1 MNTNTDRRI
10 AVIGLGAMGGA
21 MAATLR
27 QAGWDVTGFDP
38 SEAARAAAAEAGI
51 ATTANIA
58 DLAGTPYAVLSL
70 PAANVVEATVPQ
82 LLAAPGTVAIIDTTT
97 SEPATSK
104 LMASLAEAQGAAF
117 VDAPVSG
124 GRDGASTGTLS
135 AFVGATD
142 AALAAAEPVLLALTG
157 GKYSHIG
164 GPGSGNVV
172 KLLNNVLAAANL
184 VSVGEAL
191 GVAKAYGIDPAK
203 AAASISEASGGSK
216 VSANMYPNWVLSGTH
231 DSGFSLG
238 LMARD
243 AALAV
248 EVAAQIGENPALL
261 SAVAGQWQEALAT
274 LGARADFTEIART
287 VAPAITPAGAPASTA
302 PNSTAPNSTN
312 GSTTAA

>member
-1 MNTNTDRRI
+1 MNTSTERRI
-10 AVIGLGAMGGA
+10 AVIGLGSMGGA
-21 MAATLR
+21 MAATLHN
-27 QAGWDVTGFDP
+27 AGWDVTGFDP
-38 SEAARAAAAEAGI
+38 SEAARTAASGAGI
-51 ATTANIA
+51 ATTANVE

-70 PAANVVEATVPQ
+70 PAASVVESTVPQ
-82 LLAAPGTVAIIDTTT
+82 LLASPGTVAIIDTTT

-104 LMASLAEAQGAAF
+104 QMAELAEAQGAAF

-124 GRDGASTGTLS
+124 GRDGAATGALS

-157 GKYSHIG
+157 GKYNHIG

-191 GVAKAYGIDPAK
+191 GVAEAYGIDPAK

-216 VSANMYPNWVLSGTH
+216 VSATMYPNWVLSGTH

-248 EVAAQIGENPALL
+248 DVAARIGEHPALL
-261 SAVAGQWQEALAT
+261 AAVAGQWQEALAV
-274 LGARADFTEIART
+274 LGPRADFTEIART
-287 VAPAITPAGAPASTA
+287 VAPAVTPAGAPAAA
-302 PNSTAPNSTN
+302 PAGATESTN
-312 GSTTAA
+312 DTTAVA

>member
-1 MNTNTDRRI
+1 MNTSTDRRI

-21 MAATLR
+21 MAATLHR
-27 QAGWDVTGFDP
+27 AGWAVIGFDP
-38 SEAARAAAAEAGI
+38 SEAARAAAADTGI
-51 ATTANIA
+51 PTTATLA

-70 PAANVVEATVPQ
+70 PAASIVETTVPQ

-104 LMASLAEAQGAAF
+104 LMASLADAQGAAF

-124 GRDGASTGTLS
+124 GRDGAATGSLS

-142 AALAAAEPVLLALTG
+142 TALAAAEPVLLALTG

-216 VSANMYPNWVLSGTH
+216 VSANMYPNWVLTGSH

-261 SAVAGQWQEALAT
+261 AAVADQWQDALAV
-274 LGARADFTEIART
+274 LGPRADFTEIART
-287 VAPAITPAGAPASTA
+287 VAPAITPAGAPGT
-302 PNSTAPNSTN
+302 TN
-312 GSTTAA
+312 GTTAVA

>member
-1 MNTNTDRRI
+1 MNTSTNRRV

-21 MAATLR
+21 MAATLHK
-27 QAGWDVTGFDP
+27 AGWAVTGFDP
-38 SEAARAAAAEAGI
+38 SEEARAVVGIPASAA
-51 ATTANIA
+51 
-58 DLAGTPYAVLSL
+58 S
-70 PAANVVEATVPQ
+70 VVEATVPQ

-97 SEPATSK
+97 SEPATSQQ
-104 LMASLAEAQGAAF
+104 MASLAEAQGAAF

-124 GRDGASTGTLS
+124 GRDGAATGSLS

-142 AALAAAEPVLLALTG
+142 TALAAAEPVLLALTG

-216 VSANMYPNWVLSGTH
+216 VSANMYPNWVLTGTH

-248 EVAAQIGENPALL
+248 DVAAQIGQSPALL
-261 SAVAGQWQEALAT
+261 AAVADQWQNALAV
-274 LGARADFTEIART
+274 LGPRADFTEIART
-287 VAPAITPAGAPASTA
+287 VAPAITPAGAPNTA
-302 PNSTAPNSTN
+302 NSATPGTPGTPAV
-312 GSTTAA
+312 A

>member
-1 MNTNTDRRI
+1 MNTNPDRRI

-21 MAATLR
+21 MAATLHR
-27 QAGWDVTGFDP
+27 AGWQVTGFDP
-38 SEAARAAAAEAGI
+38 SEPARAASSEAGI
-51 ATTANIA
+51 ATTADLA

-70 PAANVVEATVPQ
+70 PAASIVESTVPQ
-82 LLAAPGTVAIIDTTT
+82 LLAAPGTVAIVDTTT

-104 LMASLAEAQGAAF
+104 RMAALAEEQGAAF
-117 VDAPVSG
+117 LDAPVSG
-124 GRDGASTGTLS
+124 GRDGAATGTLS
-135 AFVGATD
+135 AFVGATGE
-142 AALAAAEPVLLALTG
+142 ALAAAEPVLLALTG

-191 GVAKAYGIDPAK
+191 GVAKAYGIDPAT

-216 VSANMYPNWVLSGTH
+216 VSANMYPKWVLSGTH

-248 EVAAQIGENPALL
+248 DVAAQIGESPALL
-261 SAVAGQWQEALAT
+261 AAVAGQWQEALAV
-274 LGARADFTEIART
+274 LGPRADFTEIART
-287 VAPAITPAGAPASTA
+287 VAPAVTPAGAPTTDAV
-302 PNSTAPNSTN
+302 
-312 GSTTAA
+312 GTTAVA

>member
-1 MNTNTDRRI
+1 MNTSTNRRI

-21 MAATLR
+21 MAATLHR
-27 QAGWDVTGFDP
+27 AGWAVTGFDP
-38 SEAARAAAAEAGI
+38 SEAARSAAADIGI
-51 ATTANIA
+51 ATTADIA
-58 DLAGTPYAVLSL
+58 ELAGTPYAVLSL
-70 PAANVVEATVPQ
+70 PAASIVESTVPQ
-82 LLAAPGTVAIIDTTT
+82 LLAAAGTVAIIDTTT

-104 LMASLAEAQGAAF
+104 HMAGLAEAQGAAF

-124 GRDGASTGTLS
+124 GRDGAAAGSLS

-191 GVAKAYGIDPAK
+191 GVAKAYGIDPAT

-216 VSANMYPNWVLSGTH
+216 VSANMYPNWVLTGTH

-248 EVAAQIGENPALL
+248 QVATQIGESPALL
-261 SAVAGQWQEALAT
+261 AAVAGQWQDALAV
-274 LGARADFTEIART
+274 LGPRADFTEIART
-287 VAPAITPAGAPASTA
+287 VAPAITPAGAPGTTSGT
-302 PNSTAPNSTN
+302 PT
-312 GSTTAA
+312 GTTAVA

>member
-1 MNTNTDRRI
+1 MNTSTDRRI

-21 MAATLR
+21 MAATLHR
-27 QAGWDVTGFDP
+27 AGWAVTGFDP
-38 SEAARAAAAEAGI
+38 SEAARTATADIGI
-51 ATTANIA
+51 ATTADLA
-58 DLAGTPYAVLSL
+58 ELAGTPYAVLSL
-70 PAANVVEATVPQ
+70 PAASIVETTVPQ

-104 LMASLAEAQGAAF
+104 HMAGLAEAQGAAF

-124 GRDGASTGTLS
+124 GRDGAAAGSLS

-157 GKYSHIG
+157 GKYRHIG

-191 GVAKAYGIDPAK
+191 GVAKAYGIDPAT

-216 VSANMYPNWVLSGTH
+216 VSANMYPNWVLTGTH

-248 EVAAQIGENPALL
+248 QVAAQIGESPALL
-261 SAVAGQWQEALAT
+261 AAVAGQWQDALAV
-274 LGARADFTEIART
+274 LGPRADFTEIART
-287 VAPAITPAGAPASTA
+287 VAPAITPAGAPETDSDT
-302 PNSTAPNSTN
+302 TT
-312 GSTTAA
+312 GTTAVA

>member
-1 MNTNTDRRI
+1 MNDQINRRV
-10 AVIGLGAMGGA
+10 AVVGLGAMGGA

-27 QAGWDVTGFDP
+27 RAGWDVTGFDP
-38 SEAARAAAAEAGI
+38 SEAARAAASEAGI
-51 ATTANIA
+51 PTTANIA
-58 DLAGTPYAVLSL
+58 DIAGTPYAVLSL
-70 PAANVVEATVPQ
+70 PGASIVESTVPH

-104 LMASLAEAQGAAF
+104 RMAGLAEAQGAAF

-124 GRDGASTGTLS
+124 GRDGAASGSLS
-135 AFVGATD
+135 AFVGAT
-142 AALAAAEPVLLALTG
+142 ATGLSAAEPVLLALTG

-191 GVAKAYGIDPAK
+191 GVAQAYGIDPAK
-203 AAASISEASGGSK
+203 AAASISDASGGSK
-216 VSANMYPNWVLSGTH
+216 VSANMYPNWVLTGTH
-231 DSGFSLG
+231 NSGFSLG

-261 SAVAGQWQEALAT
+261 AAVAGRWQDALAV
-274 LGARADFTEIART
+274 LGPRADFTEIART
-287 VAPAITPAGAPASTA
+287 VAPALTPAGAPNTE
-302 PNSTAPNSTN
+302 N
-312 GSTTAA
+312 GAANGTAAVA

>member
-1 MNTNTDRRI
+1 MNTSTERRI
-10 AVIGLGAMGGA
+10 AVIGLGSMGGA
-21 MAATLR
+21 MAATLH

-38 SEAARAAAAEAGI
+38 AETARTAAAQTGI
-51 ATTANIA
+51 STTANIA

-70 PAANVVEATVPQ
+70 PAASIVESVVPQ

-104 LMASLAEAQGAAF
+104 QMSDLAEAQGAAF

-124 GRDGASTGTLS
+124 GRDGAATGSLS
-135 AFVGATD
+135 AFVGATG
-142 AALAAAEPVLLALTG
+142 AALAAAAPVLLALTG

-216 VSANMYPNWVLSGTH
+216 VSATMYPNWVLTGTH

-248 EVAAQIGENPALL
+248 EVAEHIGERPALL
-261 SAVAGQWQEALAT
+261 AAVAGQWQDALAA
-274 LGARADFTEIART
+274 LGPDADFTEIART
-287 VAPAITPAGAPASTA
+287 VAPAVTPAGAP
-302 PNSTAPNSTN
+302 
-312 GSTTAA
+312 GSSAVA

>member
-1 MNTNTDRRI
+1 MNTNTDRRV

-27 QAGWDVTGFDP
+27 QAGWEVTGFDP
-38 SEAARAAAAEAGI
+38 SEAARAASAEAGI

-70 PAANVVEATVPQ
+70 PAANVVEATVPE

-124 GRDGASTGTLS
+124 GRDGAATGTLS
-135 AFVGATD
+135 AFVGATGT
-142 AALAAAEPVLLALTG
+142 ALAAAEPVLLALTG

-248 EVAAQIGENPALL
+248 EVAAQVGENPALL
-261 SAVAGQWQEALAT
+261 SAVAGRWQEALAA
-274 LGARADFTEIART
+274 LGPRADFTEIVRT
-287 VAPAITPAGAPASTA
+287 VAPAITPAGAPTSTA
-302 PNSTAPNSTN
+302 PNSTS

>member
-1 MNTNTDRRI
+1 MNNTLDRRI
-10 AVIGLGAMGGA
+10 AVIGLGSMGGA
-21 MAATLR
+21 MAATLHH
-27 QAGWDVTGFDP
+27 AGWEVTGFDP
-38 SEAARAAAAEAGI
+38 SEAARSAASETGI
-51 ATTANIA
+51 ATTANIE

-70 PAANVVEATVPQ
+70 PSAKIVESTVPR
-82 LLAAPGTVAIIDTTT
+82 LLSAPGTVAIIDTTT

-104 LMASLAEAQGAAF
+104 LMSSLAEENGAAF
-117 VDAPVSG
+117 LDSPVSG
-124 GRDGASTGTLS
+124 GRDGAASGTLS

-157 GKYSHIG
+157 GKYNHIG

-216 VSANMYPNWVLSGTH
+216 VSATMYPNWVLSGTH
-231 DSGFSLG
+231 NSGFSLG

-248 EVAAQIGENPALL
+248 DVANQIGESPALL
-261 SAVAGQWQEALAT
+261 AAAASQWQEALAV
-274 LGARADFTEIART
+274 LGPAADFTEIART
-287 VAPAITPAGAPASTA
+287 IAPAITPAGAP
-302 PNSTAPNSTN
+302 NSSAV
-312 GSTTAA
+312 A

>member
-1 MNTNTDRRI
+1 MNTSTDRRI

-21 MAATLR
+21 MAATLH
-27 QAGWDVTGFDP
+27 QAGWAVTGFDP
-38 SEAARAAAAEAGI
+38 SDAARAAAADTGI
-51 ATTANIA
+51 PTTDNLA

-70 PAANVVEATVPQ
+70 PAASIVETTVPQ

-104 LMASLAEAQGAAF
+104 HMAGLAEAQGAAF

-124 GRDGASTGTLS
+124 GRDGAATGTLS

-157 GKYSHIG
+157 GKFSHIG

-216 VSANMYPNWVLSGTH
+216 VSANMYPNWVLTGTH

-248 EVAAQIGENPALL
+248 EVAAQIGESPALL
-261 SAVAGQWQEALAT
+261 AAVADQWQDALAV
-274 LGARADFTEIART
+274 LGPRADFTEIART
-287 VAPAITPAGAPASTA
+287 VAPAITPAGAPNT
-302 PNSTAPNSTN
+302 TN
-312 GSTTAA
+312 GTTAVA

>member
-1 MNTNTDRRI
+1 MNTSTDRRI
-10 AVIGLGAMGGA
+10 AVVGLGAMGGA
-21 MAATLR
+21 MAATLHKS
-27 QAGWDVTGFDP
+27 GWDVTGFDP
-38 SEAARAAAAEAGI
+38 SEEARAAASQAGI
-51 ATTANIA
+51 PTTANLE
-58 DLAGTPYAVLSL
+58 DLAGTPYTVLSL
-70 PAANVVEATVPQ
+70 PAASIVETTVPR

-104 LMASLAEAQGAAF
+104 RMASLAEAQGAAF

-124 GRDGASTGTLS
+124 GRDGAATGSLS

-142 AALAAAEPVLLALTG
+142 AALTAAEPVLLALTG
-157 GKYSHIG
+157 GKYSRIG

-172 KLLNNVLAAANL
+172 KLLNNALAAANL

-191 GVAKAYGIDPAK
+191 GVANAYGIDPAT

-216 VSANMYPNWVLSGTH
+216 VSANMYPNWVLSGSH

-248 EVAAQIGENPALL
+248 EVAAQIGESPALL
-261 SAVAGQWQEALAT
+261 AAVAGQWQDALAV
-274 LGARADFTEIART
+274 LGPRADFTEIART
-287 VAPAITPAGAPASTA
+287 VAPAITPAGAPGTT
-302 PNSTAPNSTN
+302 P
-312 GSTTAA
+312 GTTAVA

>member
-1 MNTNTDRRI
+1 MNTSTDRRI
-10 AVIGLGAMGGA
+10 AVIGLGSMGGA
-21 MAATLR
+21 MAATLH
-27 QAGWDVTGFDP
+27 QAGWQVTGFDP
-38 SEAARAAAAEAGI
+38 SESARTAAAEAGI
-51 ATTANIA
+51 ATAASIEK
-58 DLAGTPYAVLSL
+58 LAGTPYAVLSL
-70 PAANVVEATVPQ
+70 PAASVVEATVPQ
-82 LLAAPGTVAIIDTTT
+82 LLAAPGTIAIIDTTT

-104 LMASLAEAQGAAF
+104 QLAELAEARGAAF

-124 GRDGASTGTLS
+124 GRDGAATGTLS

-248 EVAAQIGENPALL
+248 DVAAQIGENPALL
-261 SAVAGQWQEALAT
+261 AAVAGQWQEALAA
-274 LGARADFTEIART
+274 LGPRADFTEIART
-287 VAPAITPAGAPASTA
+287 VAPAITPAGAPGTK
-302 PNSTAPNSTN
+302 NDT
-312 GSTTAA
+312 TTAVA

>member
-21 MAATLR
+21 MAATLHKT
-27 QAGWDVTGFDP
+27 GWDVTGFDP
-38 SEAARAAAAEAGI
+38 SEAARTAAAQTGI
-51 ATTANIA
+51 PTTANLE

-70 PAANVVEATVPQ
+70 PAASIVEATVPQ

-104 LMASLAEAQGAAF
+104 LMAALAEAQGAAF

-124 GRDGASTGTLS
+124 GRDGAATGSLS

-172 KLLNNVLAAANL
+172 KLLNNILAAANL

-191 GVAKAYGIDPAK
+191 GVAQAYGIDPAT

-248 EVAAQIGENPALL
+248 EVAAQIGESPALL
-261 SAVAGQWQEALAT
+261 AAVAGQWQDALAV
-274 LGARADFTEIART
+274 LGPRADFTEIART
-287 VAPAITPAGAPASTA
+287 VAPAITPAGAPD
-302 PNSTAPNSTN
+302 
-312 GSTTAA
+312 STTGNTAVA

>member
-1 MNTNTDRRI
+1 MNTSTNRRV

-21 MAATLR
+21 MAATLHR
-27 QAGWDVTGFDP
+27 AGWAVTGFDP
-38 SEAARAAAAEAGI
+38 SEAARAGAADAGI
-51 ATTANIA
+51 PTTASLA

-70 PAANVVEATVPQ
+70 PAASVVEATVPQ
-82 LLAAPGTVAIIDTTT
+82 LLGAPGTVAIIDTTT

-124 GRDGASTGTLS
+124 GREGAATGSLS

-142 AALAAAEPVLLALTG
+142 AALSAAEPVLLALTG

-164 GPGSGNVV
+164 GSGSGNVV

-203 AAASISEASGGSK
+203 AAASISGASGGSK
-216 VSANMYPNWVLSGTH
+216 VSANMYPNWVLTGSH

-248 EVAAQIGENPALL
+248 EVAAQIGESPALL
-261 SAVAGQWQEALAT
+261 AAVAGQWQDALAV
-274 LGARADFTEIART
+274 LGPRADFTEIART
-287 VAPAITPAGAPASTA
+287 VAPAITPAGAPKTATST
-302 PNSTAPNSTN
+302 PP
-312 GSTTAA
+312 GTTAVA

>member
-1 MNTNTDRRI
+1 MNTDTDRRI

-21 MAATLR
+21 MAATLHR
-27 QAGWDVTGFDP
+27 AGWEVTGFDP
-38 SEAARAAAAEAGI
+38 SEAARAAAAETGI
-51 ATTANIA
+51 ATTANLA
-58 DLAGTPYAVLSL
+58 DVAGTPYAVLSL
-70 PAANVVEATVPQ
+70 PAASIVETTVPQ

-97 SEPATSK
+97 SEPAASK
-104 LMASLAEAQGAAF
+104 HMASLAEAQGAAF

-124 GRDGASTGTLS
+124 GRDGAASGTLS

-142 AALAAAEPVLLALTG
+142 AALAAAEPVLISLTG
-157 GKYSHIG
+157 GKFSHIG

-248 EVAAQIGENPALL
+248 EVAAQIGEKPALL
-261 SAVAGQWQEALAT
+261 AAVAGQWQDALAA
-274 LGARADFTEIART
+274 LGPRADFTEIART
-287 VAPAITPAGAPASTA
+287 VAPAITPAGAPNATPVA
-302 PNSTAPNSTN
+302 
-312 GSTTAA
+312 

>member
-1 MNTNTDRRI
+1 MNTSTERRI
-10 AVIGLGAMGGA
+10 AVIGLGSMGGA
-21 MAATLR
+21 MAATLHN
-27 QAGWDVTGFDP
+27 AGWDVTGFDP
-38 SEAARAAAAEAGI
+38 SEAARTAASGAGI
-51 ATTANIA
+51 AITASVE

-70 PAANVVEATVPQ
+70 PAASIVESTVPR
-82 LLAAPGTVAIIDTTT
+82 LLASPGTVAIIDTTT

-104 LMASLAEAQGAAF
+104 QMAELAEARGAAF

-124 GRDGASTGTLS
+124 GRDGAATGTLS

-157 GKYSHIG
+157 GRYNHIG

-191 GVAKAYGIDPAK
+191 GVAKAYGIDPAT
-203 AAASISEASGGSK
+203 AAASISGASGGSK
-216 VSANMYPNWVLSGTH
+216 VSAAMYPNWVLSGTH

-248 EVAAQIGENPALL
+248 DVAARIGEHPALL
-261 SAVAGQWQEALAT
+261 AAVAGQWQEALAV
-274 LGARADFTEIART
+274 LGPRADFTEIART
-287 VAPAITPAGAPASTA
+287 VAPAVTPAGAPAGA
-302 PNSTAPNSTN
+302 PESTN
-312 GSTTAA
+312 DTTAVV